1 MNTDRAAA
9 FRALHAPGELLV
21 LANAWDAGSARLI
34 ESLGATAIAT
44 TSVGVAW
51 ACGYAD
57 GDRIPPRRLVD
68 AVEAIAR
75 VIRVPLTVDA
85 EGGFSDDPT
94 EVGAAVEM
102 LVGAGAVGINLEDG
116 SGSPDLYCA
125 KVEAAMAAARRAG
138 VELFVNARTDV
149 YLRRLV
155 PAERAVEEVLARAA
169 RYRAAGCSGLF
180 VPGLVEPE
188 AIRTIAAA
196 VDPLP
201 LNVMAMPGLPTAAE
215 LRKLGVRRVSAGG
228 AIAMAA
234 FGLTAQLAGDYLR
247 SGNSE
252 ALFAGPMA
260 DYSATNALFEER
272 A

>member
-1 MNTDRAAA
+1 MNTDRAGA

-21 LANAWDAGSARLI
+21 LANAWDPGSARLI

-44 TSVGVAW
+44 TSVGLAW
-51 ACGYAD
+51 AYGYAD
-57 GDRIPPRRLVD
+57 GDRIPPRLLAD
-68 AVEAIAR
+68 TAAQIAR

-85 EGGFSDDPT
+85 EGGFSDDPAK
-94 EVGAAVEM
+94 VGDAIAM
-102 LVGAGAVGINLEDG
+102 LVGAGAVGVNLEDG

-125 KVEAAMAAARRAG
+125 KVEAAMTAARGAG

-155 PAERAVEEVLARAA
+155 PRERAVEEVLARAA

-180 VPGLVEPE
+180 VPGLVEPD
-188 AIRTIAAA
+188 AIRTIVAA

-201 LNVMAMPGLPTAAE
+201 LNVMAMPGLPGAAE
-215 LRKLGVRRVSAGG
+215 LRQLGVRRVSAGG
-228 AIAMAA
+228 AVAMAA
-234 FGLTAQLAGDYLR
+234 FGLTAKLAGDFLR
-247 SGNSE
+247 SGNAE